1 LHASLKRLG
10 VDRVEYFWSH
20 MEDRRVP
27 AEETVAGLGALVAE
41 GLVGKLGASN
51 HTTWRVEQARGIARG
66 LGVEGY
72 GAVQLSHSYV
82 KPRPE
87 SAKASGHRFG
97 WFTDETR
104 DYVVTEGLEVWAY
117 SPLLMGA
124 YVRPDRPLPEAYD
137 HPGTTRKLAAL
148 AAVADE
154 LGVSRN
160 QVVLAWLTGAPEKA
174 VPIVGVSSEAQLD
187 EALAGAAL
195 ELSAE
200 QRGRLDGAV

>member
-1 LHASLKRLG
+1 MCSSDL
-10 VDRVEYFWSH
+10 
-20 MEDRRVP
+20 
-27 AEETVAGLGALVAE
+27 
-41 GLVGKLGASN
+41 
-51 HTTWRVEQARGIARG
+51 
-66 LGVEGY
+66 
-72 GAVQLSHSYV
+72 AVQLSHSYV

-117 SPLLMGA
+117 SPLLTGS
-124 YVRPDRPLPEAYD
+124 YVRTDRPLPEEYD

-148 AAVADE
+148 AQVADE

-160 QVVLAWLTGAPEKA
+160 QVVLAWLTGSAEQA
-174 VPIVGVSSEAQLD
+174 VPIVGVSSLAQLD

-195 ELSAE
+195 VLSAE
-200 QRGRLDGAV
+200 HRALLDAAV